1 MLLKLTVTLFI
12 FLKFLNFKFIS
23 CMSMSVCLH
32 MYMFIM
38 FTSCPQTAKEG
49 IRFPT
54 TGVEVVVSLCA
65 GDGN

>member
-1 MLLKLTVTLFI
+1 MLLKLTVILFI
-12 FLKFLNFKFIS
+12 FLKFLNFKFIL
-23 CMSMSVCLH
+23 CMSVCLH
-32 MYMFIM
+32 VYMFIM
-38 FTSCPQTAKEG
+38 FTSCPQIAKEG